1 MFVSFISRSSAKLSY
16 GEAQK
21 VINGHNI
28 GDVVVASEHSA
39 SAIEHDIKILNNL
52 AKQLRAKRFQDG
64 AMSLSSTHLRFTL
77 DEDGHPVDCEQT
89 ENIDANNLVEEVCV

>member
-1 MFVSFISRSSAKLSY
+1 MFVSFIARSSAKLSY
-16 GEAQK
+16 GEAQN
-21 VINGHNI
+21 VIDGHNI
-28 GDVVVASEHSA
+28 GDVVVTSEHSA
-39 SAIEHDIKILNNL
+39 SAIEHDVKILNNL